1 MSFFAHSALRIAV
14 NGCSGWITVSVC
26 VVGFLMSIDRS
37 AHPIDKSAIAQ
48 AIFKL
53 NNNRKW

>member
-1 MSFFAHSALRIAV
+1 MSFFAHLALTSAV
-14 NGCSGWITVSVC
+14 KCCSGSMRRGVC
-26 VVGFLMSIDRS
+26 VVGFLMPIDRS